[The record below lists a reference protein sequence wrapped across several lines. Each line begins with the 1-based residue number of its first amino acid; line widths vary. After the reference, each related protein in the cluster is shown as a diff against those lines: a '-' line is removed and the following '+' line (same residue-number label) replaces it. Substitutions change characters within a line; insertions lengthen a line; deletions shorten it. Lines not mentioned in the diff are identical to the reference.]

1 MIDERR
7 DEGGERRDPLL
18 QPTRRRLFTLLA
30 ELGRPMSTADL
41 AARLELHPN
50 GVRRQLG
57 TLRDAGLVVHRRV
70 RRSQGRPHDE
80 WAIAPGAS
88 PGGEAPTGY
97 RALAVW
103 LARVMP
109 VTRDRLREVEATG
122 REIGR
127 DLGADG
133 SKPASEAIGDALAA
147 LGFQPEIEGPADGH
161 LACRLG
167 NCPYRDSVRENREVV
182 CTLHRGVMR
191 GILDRVSPDA
201 VLTKF
206 VPKDPETAGCEI
218 EIEGLAAEA

>member
-7 DEGGERRDPLL
+7 DDGGERDDPLA
-18 QPTRRRLFTLLA
+18 QPTRRRLFTELA
-30 ELGRPMSTADL
+30 GLGRPATTPDL

-57 TLRDAGLVVHRRV
+57 VLRDAGLVVQRRV

-88 PGGEAPTGY
+88 PGGEQPTGY
-97 RALAVW
+97 RALAGW
-103 LARVMP
+103 LARAMP
-109 VTRDRLREVEATG
+109 ATRSGLEEVESAG

-127 DLGADG
+127 DLAAD
-133 SKPASEAIGDALAA
+133 ASGPPERAIEDVLAA
-147 LGFQPEIEGPADGH
+147 LGFQPELDGPVDGR

-167 NCPYRDSVRENREVV
+167 NCPYRDSVKENREAV

-191 GILDRVSPDA
+191 GILDRVSADA

-206 VPKDPETAGCEI
+206 VPKDPEAAGCEI
-218 EIEGLAAEA
+218 DIEGLAAEA

>member
-7 DEGGERRDPLL
+7 DEGGEWGDPLL
-18 QPTRRRLFTLLA
+18 QPTRRRLFTELA
-30 ELGRPMSTADL
+30 ELGRPATTPDL

-80 WAIAPGAS
+80 WAIAPGGQ
-88 PGGEAPTGY
+88 PRREAPTGY
-97 RALAVW
+97 RVLAGW
-103 LARVMP
+103 LASAVP
-109 VTRDRLREVEATG
+109 VNKGRLREVESAG

-127 DLGADG
+127 DLGAD
-133 SKPASEAIGDALAA
+133 ASGPPERAIEDVLAS
-147 LGFQPEIEGPADGH
+147 LGFQPELDGPVEGRLG
-161 LACRLG
+161 CRLG
-167 NCPYRDSVRENREVV
+167 NCPYRDSARENREVV

-206 VPKDPETAGCEI
+206 APKDPETAGCEV